1 MENIN
6 TVLNR
11 ASTAQQSTC
20 TTQAGSTMTHSNT
33 SGRERKSESDNA
45 LAYDLVNRSFVA
57 MTSFCTAWKNAVV
70 GDPNEWATV
79 YKRELLESLMRVG
92 IRTEAE
98 LRLGLAR
105 LKAKKKDFLPNP
117 DFFAELCL
125 PDDEELGLPTE
136 AAAYRQATEWSRLK
150 AADRHPAVLATM
162 RQMDSWELRS
172 RDEATTRKR
181 FSEAWRKTVERVR
194 AEGDGWLPAVP
205 DQLEYQP
212 PGTPAPRENAR
223 QALAGILGGL

>member
-1 MENIN
+1 MQNIN

-11 ASTAQQSTC
+11 ASTQQPSTC

-33 SGRERKSESDNA
+33 SGRERKSESGNA

-79 YKRELLESLMRVG
+79 YKRELLESLVRIG
-92 IRTEAE
+92 IKTEAE

-125 PDDEELGLPTE
+125 PDNTDYGLPDDE
-136 AAAYRQATEWSRLK
+136 AAYRMAVDWPRLRK
-150 AADRHPAVLATM
+150 QDRHPAVLATLGAL
-162 RQMDSWELRS
+162 DTWSW
-172 RDEATTRKR
+172 RKLDDQAAR
-181 FSEAWRKTVERVR
+181 KQFAVAWRKTVERVR